1 MTFVTLPRVFWLPAM
16 AGTEGDFGDLA
27 RGPFSG
33 VADERPRMRQ
43 GRPESLPAGP
53 PVSLVIFLIKIELLL
68 ELFFAQPYCPL
79 VVRAAHNVCGH
90 AGKKRLSF
98 GNEFRIERL
107 RDLVEAVPLRV
118 VRAII
123 AVPIRARRP

>member
-1 MTFVTLPRVFWLPAM
+1 MKSR
-16 AGTEGDFGDLA
+16 
-27 RGPFSG
+27 RCS
-33 VADERPRMRQ
+33 
-43 GRPESLPAGP
+43 
-53 PVSLVIFLIKIELLL
+53 SLVVLPLIKFELLL
-68 ELFFAQPYCPL
+68 ELFFVQTFCPL
-79 VVRAAHNVCGH
+79 VVRAVHNVCGY